1 MNKDINFLATKTS
14 EKAKKKKGLMLVK
27 VIAIFSLIFVAL
39 LSVLVYYVN
48 GKIYPQALRSERD
61 SLLRRLSTLHNREAK
76 LAIVSNRIE
85 NISELI
91 DKRVDYS
98 KLISKFFEKMPSGI
112 KVDNLR
118 LDKQTILLTISSNSL
133 LPINE
138 FIDGLI
144 ELGKEKEI
152 SVLLL
157 DSLST
162 SEASSA
168 YSVSLTANL

>member
-1 MNKDINFLATKTS
+1 MNKDINFLAIKTS
-14 EKAKKKKGLMLVK
+14 QKGEKKKGLMLVK
-27 VIAIFSLIFVAL
+27 VTAISSLILVAI
-39 LSVLVYYVN
+39 LSVLAYYLN
-48 GKIYPQALRSERD
+48 GKIYPQALKNERD
-61 SLLRRLSTLHNREAK
+61 YLLRSLSTLHNREAK
-76 LAIVSNRIE
+76 LAIVSNRIG

-98 KLISKFFEKMPSGI
+98 KLISKFFEKMPNGI

-118 LDKQTILLTISSNSL
+118 IDKQTILLTVSSNSL

-144 ELGKEKEI
+144 ELGREKEI
-152 SVLLL
+152 SILLL

-162 SEASSA
+162 SEASGT